1 MLFSILGEERKPIR
15 VDAQC
20 VRSVSFWSCGTRTVE
35 HSIQNAYLHMID
47 SAQHFIYMEV
57 RFSMFDFQI
66 KNNKKILES
75 VFYFNCSRFNN

>member
-20 VRSVSFWSCGTRTVE
+20 VRSVSSWSCGIRTVE
-35 HSIQNAYLHMID
+35 HSIHDAYIHMID

-57 RFSMFDFQI
+57 RFSIFDSQI
-66 KNNKKILES
+66 KIRRQ
-75 VFYFNCSRFNN
+75 F